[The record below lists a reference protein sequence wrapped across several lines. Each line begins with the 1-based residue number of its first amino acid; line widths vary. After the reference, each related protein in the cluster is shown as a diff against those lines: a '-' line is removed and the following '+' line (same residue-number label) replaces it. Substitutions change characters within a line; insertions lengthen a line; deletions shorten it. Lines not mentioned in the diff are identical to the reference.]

1 MRLTIFCLMAGLL
14 TLTSCE
20 DWLTEMPKS
29 TKPIG
34 GATRVDAQAS
44 VDGIY
49 AYLRSPYNK
58 GGYANMAF
66 SILELTTGQYVSAA
80 VDDFSAK
87 DVADLLYTRNNGHF
101 ANWWASCY
109 GGIQAANIAINTIP
123 TITDAALTAD
133 LRSQLLGEARFLRAY
148 YYFQLV
154 RMFGDIPI
162 VTNTTTSIADGQIE
176 KSSVKDVYEKVIVP
190 DLVFA
195 EQQKLPTVSTAG
207 RVANGAVKALL
218 AKVYLT
224 MAGLP
229 LGQKDKYALAKAK
242 AKEVM
247 DGRYTL
253 FRSDATNTWF
263 DKLNNASFDN
273 REENIFMV
281 QYAVNLVSNTFSIYF
296 APVSAAGK
304 LTTAGIHF
312 GGMVPTATFYNSYA
326 ATDLRAQ
333 NRGFFFTEYEGIKFD
348 RSVYKYFDKGLRT
361 TAPNGNKNVPLL
373 RYADVLLI
381 YAEAQ
386 NAADGSPDADAYTAI
401 NSIRARAG
409 LPALSG
415 LSKDQFEQAVWRE
428 RAWELTCE
436 GVTWFDMKRTGKV
449 FNGTG
454 FENVVGYTL
463 PTGKTIKEENLY
475 FLIPQSEIDVNPK
488 LGN

>member
-1 MRLTIFCLMAGLL
+1 MRHITYCLIAGLL
-14 TLTSCE
+14 TLTACN
-20 DWLTEMPKS
+20 DWLTEMPRS
-29 TKPIG
+29 SKPIG

-49 AYLRSPYNK
+49 AFLRQPYDK
-58 GGYANMAF
+58 GGYANMGF
-66 SILELTTGQYVSAA
+66 SILELPTGQYLSAA
-80 VDDFSAK
+80 IDDFSAK
-87 DVADLLYTRNNGHF
+87 EVADLVYTRNNGHF
-101 ANWWASCY
+101 AGWWNSSY

-148 YYFQLV
+148 YYFNLV

-162 VTNTTTSIADGQIE
+162 VLTTTTSIADGQIG

-190 DLVFA
+190 DLLFA
-195 EQQKLPTVSTAG
+195 EQQKLPLVSTSG
-207 RVANGAVKALL
+207 RVANGAVKGLL

-229 LGQKDKYALAKAK
+229 LQQKDKYALAKAK

-247 DGRYTL
+247 DGRYKL
-253 FRSDATNTWF
+253 FQTDAALTWF

-273 REENIFMV
+273 REENMFMV
-281 QYAVNLVSNTFSIYF
+281 QYAVNLVNNTFSIYF

-304 LTTAGIHF
+304 LTSAGIHF
-312 GGMVPTATFYNSYA
+312 GGMVPTTTFFNSYA

-361 TAPNGNKNVPLL
+361 TAPNGNKSIPLL

-386 NAADGSPDADAYTAI
+386 NAADGSPDADAYAAI
-401 NSIRARAG
+401 NAIRARSG
-409 LPALSG
+409 LTALAG

-449 FNGTG
+449 FNGTN
-454 FENVVGYTL
+454 FVNVVGYTL
-463 PTGKTIKEENLY
+463 PTGKVIREENLY
-475 FLIPQSEIDVNPK
+475 FLIPQSEIDVNPQ